1 MEKRKKKPSV
11 HICVYERAFLPSS
24 EWMTIQINI
33 KMIVEK
39 QMSRG
44 GGCFFSER
52 FCESTKSVLRLRFLV
67 TVPPLYGPG
76 FHFIVLDDIWFHQF
90 GC

>member
-1 MEKRKKKPSV
+1 
-11 HICVYERAFLPSS
+11 
-24 EWMTIQINI
+24 
-33 KMIVEK
+33 
-39 QMSRG
+39 MSR
-44 GGCFFSER
+44 GCFFSETVSHER
-52 FCESTKSVLRLRFLV
+52 FCSTAKYSFMVAFLV